1 MIENLR
7 KGNCHHGS
15 FIIRPVSG
23 ADRENEVKAMLRV
36 ATITVLCLGSASAWG
51 QIQDETHGAPDQL
64 VHLIVHGDE
73 LAQQAIPA
81 TVFGSFLEPIGHSTY
96 GGLWSELLE
105 NPSFEEGLWSAGAI
119 AKMLNER
126 PELDRASKLD
136 LPVPWEPLDPRQ
148 GNRYEPQLHDAANS
162 STSLLVMG
170 LPNAEAGIRQRIYL
184 PVHRILT
191 YRGSIF
197 IKHQSGPQKV
207 YISLRQRNNPQL
219 VFADATV
226 DAAQEQWTKYS
237 FELTL
242 KPGTVGRLEPVDFVI
257 ALHDDARALIDQVSL
272 MPADN
277 VDGMDPEV
285 LQMARELASPLV
297 RFGGNFTSSYHWKDG
312 IGPRDQRRSQ
322 SNLAWNIPEY
332 NSFGTDEFL
341 RFCQLIGAQPQI
353 ALNLG
358 TGTPEEAAQ
367 WVKYVNDRWG
377 DKKGGLLWELG
388 NELWGNWNTGY
399 PAREQI
405 GARTQAFSEAVHK
418 VDPNAQLIATG
429 ADPDVFHDWN
439 AVQLATPPHTFE
451 YLSTHFVVTNSRVQL
466 PNPSSDFVALAAFAL
481 PIGLEQKLKEM
492 TAQIQQSGH
501 KDARIAFTEWLF
513 APGGQPAP
521 GFNNMG
527 GAIDTGGFL
536 NMMLRNSQIVPIS
549 DMTGI
554 LEFGGIWKKRE
565 QVYGV
570 PGYWVLRSYAEEK
583 PSRLVAIDS
592 DAPAYTVDQGV
603 TRLPHIEHVPWL
615 DAVAAKGAT
624 PDRLILFCVNRSLS
638 RDYHA
643 NIQVDGFIPGSLAQA
658 KTIAAPSIYT
668 SNSEMEPQA
677 VRAVSRQIQ
686 TGPQFDMVFPHASV
700 VVIQLTQARK

>member
-1 MIENLR
+1 VKTILAMIPL
-7 KGNCHHGS
+7 
-15 FIIRPVSG
+15 
-23 ADRENEVKAMLRV
+23 
-36 ATITVLCLGSASAWG
+36 LCLGAVSALG
-51 QIQDETHGAPDQL
+51 QIQDETRGAPDQP
-64 VHLIVHGDE
+64 VHLIIHADQVQ
-73 LAQQAIPA
+73 QQAIPA

-119 AKMLNER
+119 SRMINER

-136 LPVPWEPLDPRQ
+136 LPVPWEPLDQRQ
-148 GNRYEPQLHDAANS
+148 GNRYEPQMGDAANS

-170 LPNAEAGIRQRIYL
+170 LPSGEVGIRQRIYL
-184 PVHRILT
+184 PVHRVLT

-219 VFADATV
+219 VFADTTI
-226 DAAQEQWTKYS
+226 DAAGQEWAKYP

-242 KPGTVGRLEPVDFVI
+242 KPGSVGRLEPVDFVV
-257 ALHDDARALIDQVSL
+257 AVHDDARALVDQVSL
-272 MPADN
+272 MPSDN

-285 LQMARELASPLV
+285 LQMARELATPLV

-332 NSFGTDEFL
+332 NTFGTDEFL
-341 RFCQLIGAQPQI
+341 RFCELIGAQPQI

-358 TGTPEEAAQ
+358 SGTAEEAAQ
-367 WVKYVNDRWG
+367 WVKYVDDRWG

-399 PAREQI
+399 PARDQI
-405 GARTQAFSEAVHK
+405 GARTQAFSEAIRK
-418 VDPNAQLIATG
+418 ADPSAHLIATG
-429 ADPDVFHDWN
+429 ADPDTYHDWN
-439 AVQLATPPHTFE
+439 AVQLATPPNTFD

-466 PNPSSDFVALAAFAL
+466 PNASSDFVALAAFAL
-481 PIGLEQKLKEM
+481 PIGLERQLKEM
-492 TAQIQQSGH
+492 TAQIQQSSH

-513 APGGQPAP
+513 APGQQPAP

-536 NMMLRNSQIVPIS
+536 NMLLRNSQIVPIS

-583 PSRLVAIDS
+583 PNRLVAVDS
-592 DAPAYTVDQGV
+592 DAATYTVDQGV
-603 TRLPHIEHVPWL
+603 TRLPHIDHVPWL
-615 DAVAAKGAT
+615 DVVAATGAS
-624 PDRLILFCVNRSLS
+624 PDRLILFCVNRNLT

-643 NIQVDGFIPGSLAQA
+643 TIQVDGFAPASLAQV

-668 SNSEMEPQA
+668 VNSDMEPQA
-677 VRAVSRQIQ
+677 VKAVARQIQ
-686 TGPQFDMVFPHASV
+686 AGPKFDMVFPHASV
-700 VVIQLTQARK
+700 VVIELGRKRD

>member
-1 MIENLR
+1 VNRMR
-7 KGNCHHGS
+7 RVKPAG
-15 FIIRPVSG
+15 FVVVS
-23 ADRENEVKAMLRV
+23 V
-36 ATITVLCLGSASAWG
+36 IWLCAACGVG
-51 QIQDETHGAPDQL
+51 QIIDDTHAAPDQS
-64 VHLIVHGDE
+64 VHVRVHAGQLQKE
-73 LAQQAIPA
+73 AIPP
-81 TVFGSFLEPIGHSTY
+81 TIFGSFLEPIGHSTY

-257 ALHDDARALIDQVSL
+257 ALHDDARALMDQVSL

-341 RFCQLIGAQPQI
+341 RFCQLIEAQPQI

-358 TGTPEEAAQ
+358 SGTPEEAAQ
-367 WVKYVNDRWG
+367 WVKYVDDRWG
-377 DKKGGLLWELG
+377 DKQGGLLWELG

-405 GARTQAFSEAVHK
+405 GARTKAFSEAVHK
-418 VDPNAQLIATG
+418 VDPSAHLIATG

-466 PNPSSDFVALAAFAL
+466 PNASSDFVALAAFAL
-481 PIGLEQKLKEM
+481 PIALEQKLKEM
-492 TAQIQQSGH
+492 TAQIQQSSH

-513 APGGQPAP
+513 APGGQPVP

-583 PSRLVAIDS
+583 PSRMVAIDS

-615 DAVAAKGAT
+615 DVVAARGSS

-643 NIQVDGFIPGSLAQA
+643 SIQVDGFMPGSLAQV

-686 TGPQFDMVFPHASV
+686 AGPQFDMVFPHAGV